1 MTKQHAILLTEMMPE
16 EAAAV
21 IRNFGKA
28 DMDEIA
34 GATIDYLK
42 ELKLIQ
48 HAKNLLTGE
57 FIWVLTGD
65 GKKVQKALS
74 GGR

>member
-1 MTKQHAILLTEMMPE
+1 MTRQHAILLTEMMPE

-42 ELKLIQ
+42 DFKLIQ
-48 HAKNLLTGE
+48 HTKNLLSGE

-65 GKKVQKALS
+65 GKKVQKALC